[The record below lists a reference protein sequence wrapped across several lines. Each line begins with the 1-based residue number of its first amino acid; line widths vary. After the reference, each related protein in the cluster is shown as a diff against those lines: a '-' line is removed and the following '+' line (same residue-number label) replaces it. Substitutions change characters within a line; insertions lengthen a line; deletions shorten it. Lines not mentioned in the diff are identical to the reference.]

1 MTSRQTRWIVTGGVA
16 IVATSG
22 LVFLL
27 WPRPLDVDAA
37 MVRNGPLAETVSDQ
51 GVARVRQAYLVSAPV
66 NGRLER
72 LPLEVGDRVVA
83 NQTIVARIR
92 PILPEFLDARTRA
105 QAESNVQAA
114 RSSLESATAQ
124 RDRLR
129 ADATRTRDQLRR
141 IADLAKQGV
150 VAPQELETAQADAD
164 QAANALRAAEADIRT
179 RQANL
184 ASAQA
189 ALATP
194 AASASQV
201 VTATS
206 PASGVV
212 THLLQQS
219 ARTVTVGTPLVEVG
233 DTTGL
238 EAAIE
243 FLSQDA
249 VKIRP
254 GQHAEIYN
262 WGGPANIPAEVRLV
276 EPQGFTKVSA
286 LGVEDQRTLVIL
298 QFTGP
303 LTVWGGLAPGYRVW
317 GRVYLRAVPTAILAP
332 LGALVRDRG
341 GWAVYRIEEGRA
353 RLRPVRVG
361 TLTDRD
367 AEVLS
372 GLSSGDQVIAYPSD
386 QVQDG
391 LRVRARTSQVAV
403 PNESAFPTE
412 LAK

>member
-1 MTSRQTRWIVTGGVA
+1 MLKRRRYCT
-16 IVATSG
+16 
-22 LVFLL
+22 
-27 WPRPLDVDAA
+27 
-37 MVRNGPLAETVSDQ
+37 GPLAETVSDQ
-51 GVARVRQAYLVSAPV
+51 GLARVRQAFVISAPV

-72 LPLEVGDRVVA
+72 LPLEVGDRVIA

-92 PILPEFLDARTRA
+92 PMLPEFLDPRTRA
-105 QAESNVQAA
+105 QAESSVQAA
-114 RSSLESATAQ
+114 GSALESVIAQ

-141 IADLAKQGV
+141 VAELARQGV
-150 VAPQELETAQADAD
+150 VASQELETAQADAD
-164 QAANALRAAEADIRT
+164 QAANALKAAEADIRT

-184 ASAQA
+184 MSARA
-189 ALATP
+189 ALANPP
-194 AASASQV
+194 AARSQL
-201 VTATS
+201 VTVTS

-219 ARTVTVGTPLVEVG
+219 ERTVTVGTQLVEVG
-233 DTTGL
+233 DAAGL

-254 GQHAEIYN
+254 GQRAEIYN

-286 LGVEDQRTLVIL
+286 LGVEEQRTLVIF
-298 QFTGP
+298 QFTAP
-303 LTVWGGLAPGYRVW
+303 QAAWTDLASGYRVW
-317 GRVYLRAVPTAILAP
+317 GRVYLRAVPAATLAP

-341 GWAVYRIEEGRA
+341 DWAVYRIEQRRA
-353 RLRPVRVG
+353 RLRPVHVG

-372 GLSSGDQVIAYPSD
+372 GLHPGDQAIVYPSD

-391 LRVRARTSQVAV
+391 LRVKLRTLQTP
-403 PNESAFPTE
+403 PNDSALLDP
-412 LAK
+412 AK

>member
-1 MTSRQTRWIVTGGVA
+1 MTPRQIRWIVMGAVAVVA
-16 IVATSG
+16 IGTLG
-22 LVFLL
+22 FLL

-37 MVRNGPLAETVSDQ
+37 AVRTGPLAETVNDQ
-51 GVARVRQAYLVSAPV
+51 GIARVRQAYVVSAPV

-72 LPLEVGDRVVA
+72 LPLEVGNRVVA

-92 PILPEFLDARTRA
+92 PILPEFLDPRTRA
-105 QAESNVQAA
+105 QAESNIQAA
-114 RSSLESATAQ
+114 RSALEAATAQ

-141 IADLAKQGV
+141 VADLAKQGV
-150 VAPQELETAQADAD
+150 VAPQELETAQAEAD
-164 QAANALRAAEADIRT
+164 GAANALRAAEADIRT

-189 ALATP
+189 ALANPP
-194 AASASQV
+194 AAASQV
-201 VTATS
+201 VSVTS

-219 ARTVTVGTPLVEVG
+219 ERTVTVGTQLVEVG
-233 DTTGL
+233 DTSGL

-254 GQHAEIYN
+254 GQKAEIYN

-276 EPQGFTKVSA
+276 EPQGYTKVSA
-286 LGVEDQRTLVIL
+286 LGVEEQRTLVIL
-298 QFTGP
+298 QLTGP
-303 LTVWGGLAPGYRVW
+303 SSAWTGLAPGYRVW
-317 GRVYLRAVPTAILAP
+317 GRVYLRTVPAATLAP

-341 GWAVYRIEEGRA
+341 DWAVYRIEQERA
-353 RLRPVRVG
+353 RLRSVHIG
-361 TLTDRD
+361 TLTERD

-372 GLSSGDQVIAYPSD
+372 GLSPGDQAIVYPSD

-391 LRVRARTSQVAV
+391 LRVRVRSLQQPAPR
-403 PNESAFPTE
+403 ESVIPDPP
-412 LAK
+412 K